1 MNELS
6 ERFQKKVK
14 RTQRTAKSLV
24 YFASFVT
31 VAVLGLIIAYIFVQG
46 LPHISWEFLS
56 TAPSGMGDQG
66 GIFPMIVNTLYLVA
80 LGLLFSLPVSICAAI
95 YMVEYAKQGRIIRII
110 RFCVENL
117 AGIPS
122 IIFGLFGYIFFG
134 QMFGFSWSLLNG
146 SLTVAIVIL
155 PTLIRTTEEAL
166 LTVPAGFREGSLAL
180 GATKWQTIRKVV
192 LPSASPGIINGI
204 ILSMGRIVG
213 ETAALYLT
221 LGNGTEIATS
231 LLQSARSLSLHL
243 YTLAHE
249 GISREKAFATAAV
262 LIIIVVLL
270 NLIAGLIGKRIKK
283 YKVED

>member
-1 MNELS
+1 MREVAGY
-6 ERFQKKVK
+6 RKKV
-14 RTQRTAKSLV
+14 RRRQATAKVFV
-24 YFASFVT
+24 YLAAALA

-46 LPHISWEFLS
+46 LPHISWEFL
-56 TAPSGMGDQG
+56 TTDPKGMGDEG
-66 GIFPMIVNTLYLVA
+66 GIFPMIINTLYLVA
-80 LGLLFSLPVSICAAI
+80 LGLLFATPLSIFAAI
-95 YMVEYAKQGRIIRII
+95 YMTEYAKQGRIVRII

-146 SLTVAIVIL
+146 SLTVALVIL

-166 LTVPAGFREGSLAL
+166 LTVPQSFREGSLAL

-192 LPSASPGIINGI
+192 LPSASPGIVNGI
-204 ILSMGRIVG
+204 ILSMGRIIG

-221 LGNGTEIATS
+221 LGNGDRIVTS
-231 LLQSARSLSLHL
+231 LMQSARSLSLHL

-249 GISREKAFATAAV
+249 GISREMAFATATVLV
-262 LIIIVVLL
+262 LIVVIL
-270 NLIAGLIGKRIKK
+270 NVIAGLVGRRIKR
-283 YKVED
+283 YKVEE